1 MPSLN
6 QSVPKAAWS
15 GLSVTLAQAR
25 AECQLQGAA
34 LCSPAV
40 TATGVCCRT
49 GCGMDSKLVW
59 LEDGRLEQ
67 GCTPAQ
73 RIKSRHQADDAPAA
87 PLPGVNAVPWSSQ
100 LGQDHLVHTLLGAD
114 HKGFFIDLASND
126 PIALSNT
133 RALETLGFRGL
144 CIEPNPVYYPLYKL
158 ARRRCTLV
166 PYAVSAKRGTVPF
179 GVSRKHA
186 KKNNPLAALGDERW
200 AAMFGGIVAP
210 GLDNANASTSETVQV
225 GAVTF
230 DEILRN
236 YSVPSV
242 ISYLSL
248 DVEGAEGLVMESFP
262 WHTHVLSLVTV
273 ERPKADL
280 RSKFVD
286 HGYRHL
292 CNSGDFGDELWAH
305 SSTRLDVPSLARW
318 PPAHCPDANGIQI
331 PRCRSLIDPSFN
343 CNDGFSPRAESRP
356 LSARAL
362 VAPLS
367 SPCDSLSARLNEASC
382 RNYSRTFASLRRHAN
397 VKGVSFPERHI
408 DIMSDPNNLFVPR
421 CVDAGRLVQ
430 TASEELPWVVLHN
443 GIQVL
448 SRSYYGDFAEVLETN
463 LGVHEGA
470 EERLFG
476 EVLPL
481 LPPGSVMLELG
492 SYWAMYSTW
501 FGRAVR
507 GARLFLV
514 EASAQALGIGLRNL
528 AHNRLQ
534 PELATRGYV
543 GIDVNVSSL
552 VASRGLRHVHM
563 LHADIQGE
571 EVGMLTD
578 IAPLLRA
585 RRVSYI
591 FLSTRSQEV
600 HLSCLETLRSHGYRI
615 IGQTDVDSDTFF
627 FDGIIV
633 ASEPSLTAPAAVDL
647 GSRLATP
654 QRKGA
659 L

>member
-1 MPSLN
+1 
-6 QSVPKAAWS
+6 
-15 GLSVTLAQAR
+15 
-25 AECQLQGAA
+25 
-34 LCSPAV
+34 
-40 TATGVCCRT
+40 
-49 GCGMDSKLVW
+49 
-59 LEDGRLEQ
+59 
-67 GCTPAQ
+67 
-73 RIKSRHQADDAPAA
+73 
-87 PLPGVNAVPWSSQ
+87 
-100 LGQDHLVHTLLGAD
+100 
-114 HKGFFIDLASND
+114 
-126 PIALSNT
+126 
-133 RALETLGFRGL
+133 
-144 CIEPNPVYYPLYKL
+144 
-158 ARRRCTLV
+158 
-166 PYAVSAKRGTVPF
+166 
-179 GVSRKHA
+179 
-186 KKNNPLAALGDERW
+186 
-200 AAMFGGIVAP
+200 
-210 GLDNANASTSETVQV
+210 
-225 GAVTF
+225 
-230 DEILRN
+230 
-236 YSVPSV
+236 
-242 ISYLSL
+242 
-248 DVEGAEGLVMESFP
+248 
-262 WHTHVLSLVTV
+262 
-273 ERPKADL
+273 
-280 RSKFVD
+280 
-286 HGYRHL
+286 
-292 CNSGDFGDELWAH
+292 
-305 SSTRLDVPSLARW
+305 
-318 PPAHCPDANGIQI
+318 
-331 PRCRSLIDPSFN
+331 
-343 CNDGFSPRAESRP
+343 
-356 LSARAL
+356 
-362 VAPLS
+362 
-367 SPCDSLSARLNEASC
+367 
-382 RNYSRTFASLRRHAN
+382 
-397 VKGVSFPERHI
+397 
-408 DIMSDPNNLFVPR
+408 MSDPNNLFVPR

-430 TASEELPWVVLHN
+430 TASEELPGVVLHN

-591 FLSTRSQEV
+591 FLSTHSQEV

-647 GSRLATP
+647 GSRRATP
-654 QRKGA
+654 QRKGPFDGMRTRLPCPYA
-659 L
+659 LNPDAGGGTKPTSERPADVSISNYVVPGTSLYENDYISCRPLFSYQRYHSPKMIIQATIPQSTLSCHLHGPPHHSPRRGSLETRVVTLPDRCRFR